1 MRNKGAV
8 NPEGKGACE
17 LPGGI
22 EVEEMINITYCVR
35 KYIFNKMKKMKKKL
49 KRFHYLRC
57 WMKDLKFIPNQKSGV
72 MTSYSSP
79 VVENVLLISWL
90 TGISVFHKWH

>member
-22 EVEEMINITYCVR
+22 EVEEMINIIYCMG
-35 KYIFNKMKKMKKKL
+35 KYIFNKMKKMKK
-49 KRFHYLRC
+49 
-57 WMKDLKFIPNQKSGV
+57 N
-72 MTSYSSP
+72 
-79 VVENVLLISWL
+79 
-90 TGISVFHKWH
+90 